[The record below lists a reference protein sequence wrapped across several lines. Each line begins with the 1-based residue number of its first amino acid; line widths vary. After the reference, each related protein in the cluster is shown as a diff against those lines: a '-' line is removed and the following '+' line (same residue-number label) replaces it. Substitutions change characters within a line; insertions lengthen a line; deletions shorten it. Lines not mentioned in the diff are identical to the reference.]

1 MGQNFDQ
8 NSTLNRHLDN
18 VSEYSIYYPIDEI
31 IEGRGYSI
39 PHNNYSYSSYDQ
51 SEINPRVSTGI
62 MDIPVRL
69 NGATVASTICEP
81 AYLCTKS
88 HPSATT
94 GRILTMCSIARRTN
108 LKNFDDLDLMSNR
121 DNQNDRT
128 QRKISS
134 LRIKRPPNVID
145 TCSQDRRRN
154 SL

>member
-1 MGQNFDQ
+1 MEQNFDQ

-81 AYLCTKS
+81 AYLSTKS
-88 HPSATT
+88 HSVASTV
-94 GRILTMCSIARRTN
+94 RIQTMCSIERKTN
-108 LKNFDDLDLMSNR
+108 LEKLQNLELMSNQ

-128 QRKISS
+128 QIKISS
-134 LRIKRPPNVID
+134 LRIKRPQNV
-145 TCSQDRRRN
+145 TSSPDRRRN